1 MGTPN
6 TTMSTT
12 VLPLSTILTTLTRYG
27 LMPADSFLPV
37 SDADLQHRHTLVVVA
52 RSSGEDLYGLFITDT
67 TESLM
72 EDYKILVVDKMVDG
86 TRIFCDEKG
95 VAIEKH
101 SQLMDSHV
109 DRLEIE
115 VFEAFAAY
123 NQADEAKKD
132 ELTNNA
138 WEQKTNA
145 IISNFVYIGPPNTY
159 ELGVCRLN
167 ELFMEARIAEQETKN
182 AELAAALHTK
192 NAELEAARTK
202 LLEIQTYVEHGAE
215 AAHKTMELLQQV
227 SKCTR
232 LDSC

>member
-6 TTMSTT
+6 TTMFTT
-12 VLPLSTILTTLTRYG
+12 VLSLSTIMKTLTRSG

-37 SDADLQHRHTLVVVA
+37 SDADLQHRHTMVVVA
-52 RSSGEDLYGLFITDT
+52 RSSGGPLYGLFITDT

-101 SQLMDSHV
+101 SQLMDSNV

-115 VFEAFAAY
+115 VLVFEAFAAY

-145 IISNFVYIGPPNTY
+145 I
-159 ELGVCRLN
+159 
-167 ELFMEARIAEQETKN
+167 
-182 AELAAALHTK
+182 
-192 NAELEAARTK
+192 
-202 LLEIQTYVEHGAE
+202 
-215 AAHKTMELLQQV
+215 
-227 SKCTR
+227 
-232 LDSC
+232 